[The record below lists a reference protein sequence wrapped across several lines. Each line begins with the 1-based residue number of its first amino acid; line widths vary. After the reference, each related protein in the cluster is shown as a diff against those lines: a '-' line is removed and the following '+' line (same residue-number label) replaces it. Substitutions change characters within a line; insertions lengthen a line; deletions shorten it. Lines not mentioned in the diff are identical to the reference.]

1 MIAPPFVKDNTTD
14 FADAEATC
22 EAASRPLMHCV
33 TVKTP
38 EQQTLLALHRMR
50 ETLVRVWT
58 AASNQIHACLL
69 EFDASLPIVSV
80 AITRLPVLLDD
91 PAHALAPPMVNQL
104 LRLHRRTGTSQ

>member
-1 MIAPPFVKDNTTD
+1 LIAPPFVKDNTTD

-50 ETLVRVWT
+50 ETLVRVYRLGLSGHGFAT
-58 AASNQIHACLL
+58 QAAS
-69 EFDASLPIVSV
+69 FMV
-80 AITRLPVLLDD
+80 A
-91 PAHALAPPMVNQL
+91 A
-104 LRLHRRTGTSQ
+104 